1 MSRTRERRYDPADAL
16 LCERRQMA
24 IATLGYSDYLEAHGV
39 PRDQAKAQA
48 TAAYQYLFPQL
59 VTQPDLKLAVSELKR
74 DMAELK
80 SDLTMRVFVI
90 VGLLDAVLFALMKLT

>member
-1 MSRTRERRYDPADAL
+1 
-16 LCERRQMA
+16 MA
-24 IATLGYSDYLEAHGV
+24 IDTLGYSDYLEAHGV
-39 PRDQAKAQA
+39 PRDH
-48 TAAYQYLFPQL
+48 QYLFPQL
-59 VTQPDLKLAVSELKR
+59 VTQPDLKLAVSDLKR